1 MSMMYKL
8 VVNKK
13 TFTITRN
20 KKNDKTSR
28 FEKKSSRIIYIYIY
42 IYIYI

>member
-28 FEKKSSRIIYIYIY
+28 FEKKIAELYIYIY
-42 IYIYI
+42 KLY